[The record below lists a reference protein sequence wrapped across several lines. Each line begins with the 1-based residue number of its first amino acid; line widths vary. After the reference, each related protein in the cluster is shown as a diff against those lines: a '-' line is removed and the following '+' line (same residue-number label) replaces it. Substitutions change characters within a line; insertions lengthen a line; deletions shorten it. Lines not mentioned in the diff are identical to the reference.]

1 MKLNRYLIVAL
12 LALSFGAGLQA
23 QNNTVLTGTV
33 TEIFDGRKEPIY
45 GANVVVVSSNNRYM
59 TGVITNLDGKYSIVI
74 PSYEKNPR
82 VRFSYIGMKTVTFD
96 YTGQKVLD
104 VTMEADVKTLS
115 DVVLTAKR
123 IDRDEMGVSFTEQTA
138 STQKIEMSE
147 IIETT
152 PVTDIVEAL
161 QGQLAG
167 VDIVVGGDPG
177 ARSAIRIRGVNS
189 LNASSEPLIV
199 VNGIP
204 YSTEIDD
211 DFNFATANEE
221 DFGALLNIA
230 PSDIESIEVLK
241 DASATAIY
249 GTKGANGVLLITTK
263 RGAKGKTN
271 FSFNSKLIAK
281 FEPEPIPLL
290 DGNQYV
296 ALMQDAIWN
305 AANAKGLQSATN
317 ELNLLF
323 NTYDINYVRDWQYF
337 DEYNVNT
344 KWLDY
349 VRENAYTSDN
359 SFSLSGGGD
368 KATYRF
374 SLGYLREQGTTVGTA
389 MNRFNTAFNIRY
401 DFSERLMV
409 NTEFTMTQTERE
421 ANAISTLRAEAQ
433 RKMPNKS
440 PYYIDDVTGE
450 ELPTYFSRQEEDF
463 QGAFNGSY
471 HYNPVAMAH
480 MGFNNTMQREEK
492 MTLNAQY
499 TFPFSL
505 IYKGYVS
512 MNMRTTKNRKFIPQ
526 EATGVLWTSTYAN
539 QSTDAFTDRM
549 VLQSEQKLLY
559 NKTFD
564 DVHSIVGTILFYAS
578 QSENY
583 SYTSA
588 TSGNAS
594 PNLSDPVAGAVVRT
608 SGSGYS
614 MVRSMRSIGQLVYTY
629 DRRYVAKASF
639 NREGNSAMDKSER
652 FGTFPAFGLA
662 WNAHEEPFFRDQG
675 DDSWLTEGKLRVSL
689 GWSGNAPSGSSLYLG
704 AYQSLG
710 EYMSLSAIYPVRI
723 QLDRLKW
730 ETSRE
735 WNYGADLRFFNKLGV
750 TFDLYDKYTSDLLL
764 SGVSIPS
771 STGYTTIKYF
781 NSGELSN
788 RGYELRFTYDAI
800 NTRDL
805 KLSLNCNFSHNENKV
820 EKLPVNMNEE
830 NYTFNNG
837 SYAVRVV
844 EGDPIGSFY
853 GYRYKGVYDNTD
865 ETWARDESG
874 RVMYDYQGRPI
885 VMKNGNTTVFPG
897 DAKYEDINYDGVIN
911 EYDIVY
917 LGNSNPKFIG
927 GAGFTLKYKPWTL
940 TTFFYGRL
948 GQKVINQARMDLE
961 SMYGTNNQSTAVL
974 SRWRNEGDAATTDIP
989 RALYGM
995 GYNYLGSDRFVED
1008 ASFVRLKTL
1017 TLSYSVPREV
1027 LKKYNIN
1034 TLSVFCTGYDL
1045 FTWTKY
1051 NGQDPEVSIPS
1062 SATALIKD
1070 NSSTPVTKRVS
1081 VGFNINF

>member
-1 MKLNRYLIVAL
+1 MKRQVTLW
-12 LALSFGAGLQA
+12 LALVLAVAGLQA
-23 QNNTVLTGTV
+23 QNAVLTGTV
-33 TEIFDGRKEPIY
+33 SEIFDGRKEAMY
-45 GANVVVVSSNNRYM
+45 GVNVVVVNANNRYV
-59 TGVITNLDGKYSIVI
+59 TGVITNIDGQYSIAI
-74 PSYEKNPR
+74 PAYEKNPR
-82 VRFSYIGMKTVTFD
+82 IRFSYLGMQTQTID

-104 VTMEADVKTLS
+104 VTMKADTKELKEVQI
-115 DVVLTAKR
+115 VAKK
-123 IDRDEMGVSFTEQTA
+123 IERDEMGVSFTEQTS

-152 PVTDIVEAL
+152 PVADISEAL

-204 YSTEIDD
+204 YSTEISE
-211 DFNFATANEE
+211 DFNFATANDE

-263 RGAKGKTN
+263 KGAKGKTT
-271 FSFNSKLIAK
+271 FALNSKFTGK
-281 FEPEPIPLL
+281 FEPDPIPLL
-290 DGNQYV
+290 DGSQYV
-296 ALMQDAIWN
+296 AMIQDAIWN
-305 AANAKGLQSATN
+305 TANAKGLNNASN
-317 ELNLLF
+317 ELELLF
-323 NTYDINYVRDWQYF
+323 NTYDINYSQDWTYF
-337 DEYNVNT
+337 DEYNCNT
-344 KWLDY
+344 DWLSY
-349 VRENAYTSDN
+349 VRKNDYSFDN
-359 SFSLSGGGD
+359 TFSMSGGGD

-374 SLGYLREQGTTVGTA
+374 SLGYLNEGGTTVGTGF
-389 MNRFNTAFNIRY
+389 NRLNAYSSIRY

-409 NTEFTMTQTERE
+409 NTEFTFTQSDRE
-421 ANAISTLRAEAQ
+421 ANALTTLRSEAQ

-440 PYYIDDVTGE
+440 PYYIDDETG
-450 ELPTYFSRQEEDF
+450 LPTASYFSRQEEDF

-471 HYNPVAMAH
+471 HYNPVAMAD
-480 MGFNNTMQREEK
+480 MGFNNTVQREEK

-499 TFPFSL
+499 KFPFDL
-505 IYKGYVS
+505 TYKGYVS

-526 EATGVLWTSTYAN
+526 EATGVLWTSSYAN
-539 QSTDAFTDRM
+539 QSTDASSDKM
-549 VLQSEQKLLY
+549 SLQMEHKLMY
-559 NKTFD
+559 NHVFD
-564 DVHSIVGTILFYAS
+564 DVHQVIATGRFYTS

-594 PNLSDPVAGAVVRT
+594 PNLSDPVAGSVV
-608 SGSGYS
+608 SSIGSGYS
-614 MVRSMRSIGQLVYTY
+614 QVRSVSGIGQLVYTY
-629 DRRYVAKASF
+629 DRRYVAKATV
-639 NREGNSAMDKSER
+639 NREGNSAMGKSER

-662 WNAHEEPFFRDQG
+662 WNAHEENFFRDQ
-675 DDSWLTEGKLRVSL
+675 DNPWLTEGKLRVSL

-710 EYMSLSAIYPVRI
+710 EYMSMSAIYPVRI

-735 WNYGADLRFFNKLGV
+735 WNYGADLRFFDKLGM
-750 TFDLYDKYTSDLLL
+750 TFDYYYKYTNDLLL
-764 SGVSIPS
+764 SGVSIPAT
-771 STGYTTIKYF
+771 TGYSTIKYY

-788 RGYELRFTYDAI
+788 RGWEYRITYDPI
-800 NTRDL
+800 NSKNW
-805 KLSLNCNFSHNENKV
+805 KLSLNFNISHNDNKV
-820 EKLPVNMNEE
+820 EKLPVTMQEE
-830 NYTFNNG
+830 NYTFGNG
-837 SYAVRVV
+837 NYAVRVV

-853 GYRYKGVYDNTD
+853 GYRYLGVYDNTE
-865 ETWARDESG
+865 ETYARDEDG
-874 RVMYDYQGRPI
+874 RIMNNYLGEPI

-897 DAKYEDINYDGVIN
+897 DAKYEDVNHDGVIN

-917 LGNSNPKFIG
+917 LGNSNPKLLG
-927 GAGFTLKYKPWTL
+927 GTGFTLRYRSWSL
-940 TTFFYGRL
+940 TSFFYYRI

-961 SMYGTNNQSTAVL
+961 NMYGTNNQSTAVL
-974 SRWRNEGDAATTDIP
+974 HRWRTEGDAATTDIP

-1008 ASFVRLKTL
+1008 ASFARLKNLSL
-1017 TLSYSVPREV
+1017 TYNVPKEW
-1027 LKKYNIN
+1027 LKPLGIAK
-1034 TLSVFCTGYDL
+1034 LSVFCTGYNL
-1045 FTWTKY
+1045 ITWTDY
-1051 NGQDPEVSIPS
+1051 GGQDPEVSIPT
-1062 SATALIKD
+1062 SATALVKD
-1070 NSSTPVTKRVS
+1070 NSSTPVTKRVAF
-1081 VGFNINF
+1081 GFNLNF